1 MKKDKE
7 PTTEA
12 EGRITGL
19 DTASAQPSA
28 SNHTEAGSRRG
39 TARLR
44 ADSSAAPARRNITL
58 QLEES
63 GAPKW
68 ESVTEKNR
76 EAWRGILAHPST
88 VDALG
93 LAPAAGPV
101 MEAPALPPAAPI
113 SAALDA
119 LAWLEAFACAKLMKV
134 SFDEAVRVLT
144 FSTDEKA
151 LLIPPAQEVAGKYLG
166 VALEKYGAE
175 AALALLLV
183 SISLR
188 KVEALR
194 ALPRIS
200 GPPPNGSADSP
211 EVEARLQ

>member
-1 MKKDKE
+1 MKKDLPK
-7 PTTEA
+7 A
-12 EGRITGL
+12 DGGLTGL
-19 DTASAQPSA
+19 DTASPQSSA
-28 SNHTEAGSRRG
+28 MNGEAGGSRRG

-76 EAWRGILAHPST
+76 QAWREILAHPST
-88 VDALG
+88 VEALG
-93 LAPAAGPV
+93 LTPGAGP
-101 MEAPALPPAAPI
+101 ALASPALPPAAPI

-119 LAWLEAFACAKLMKV
+119 LAWAEAFACAKLIKV

-144 FSTDEKA
+144 FSADEKA
-151 LLIPPAQEVAGKYLG
+151 LLIPPAQEVAAKYLG
-166 VALEKYGAE
+166 AALEKYGAE
-175 AALALLLV
+175 SALALLLL

-194 ALPRIS
+194 ALPRQA
-200 GPPPNGSADSP
+200 GPRSNAPDESP
-211 EVEARLQ
+211 EAEARVN